1 MQVIQIKIGDF
12 GDSFLSAREHSHA
25 PSKNKQ
31 TKSFTLCGVISI
43 TYLETF
49 WLYWHFDSSEVKMV
63 LHNSILKFD
72 FAYKMIILRQYSKK
86 NYRKIPKSSK
96 FCIKSQILNCLE
108 FNNYWIL
115 LDKIKICCR
124 ISIPESLFPLLVFVP
139 PGPIYCGRV
148 GYHRE
153 LTSTMVQCY
162 YPWMKHKGA
171 KLWYTWV

>member
-1 MQVIQIKIGDF
+1 
-12 GDSFLSAREHSHA
+12 
-25 PSKNKQ
+25 
-31 TKSFTLCGVISI
+31 
-43 TYLETF
+43 
-49 WLYWHFDSSEVKMV
+49 MV

-124 ISIPESLFPLLVFVP
+124 ISIPESLFPLLVFEFETSGADILANLPSPLPAYIVY
-139 PGPIYCGRV
+139 GWSLIVLLVVDWKKLNSLSFSQAEGDLVLNSFFVLCVFWYIAQCGI
-148 GYHRE
+148 
-153 LTSTMVQCY
+153 
-162 YPWMKHKGA
+162 
-171 KLWYTWV
+171 

>member
-1 MQVIQIKIGDF
+1 
-12 GDSFLSAREHSHA
+12 
-25 PSKNKQ
+25 
-31 TKSFTLCGVISI
+31 
-43 TYLETF
+43 
-49 WLYWHFDSSEVKMV
+49 MV

-124 ISIPESLFPLLVFVP
+124 ISIPESLFPLLVF
-139 PGPIYCGRV
+139 
-148 GYHRE
+148 E
-153 LTSTMVQCY
+153 FETSGADIVDIQRNINNV
-162 YPWMKHKGA
+162 KHKLCIVLIKEQLLIKSFCYA
-171 KLWYTWV
+171 YIYSYTVTAIFQN